1 MKKIL
6 MMILTSALGLGA
18 WGVTVTTEADLRTAI
33 ANGGT
38 VTLGGNIAL
47 TEEIPVG
54 TTVTLDLGT
63 YTISS
68 PTNVFRVAAN
78 GNFTVNADAS
88 NPGGISVPTNRC
100 CVYTSYGWDPGAKTV
115 VLNGGVFTGN
125 CVFNWSETASENI
138 EELYDF
144 MPDGY
149 GSGEKAVPTSVT
161 INGGTFTGGYEDG
174 NVGEYRCYYFTVN
187 GGTFEKGLD
196 CADTRYGSFG
206 VTSTCKAFFKGGKYR
221 NRYPAART
229 QDPGKVFIGTETANY
244 VYYID
249 GDYYVI
255 APDYSACEATAC
267 YDGACVE
274 ETSWFYWLVSH
285 CHQRWTTTGAS
296 YRWYFLTYAQAAS
309 WGTDPQYV
317 NAASGGDG
325 AASAPALRSPARLLS
340 AAPRARLLSSGA
352 GYAADNAL
360 PTATK
365 DNFAGQDGYATVTFG
380 GIEGTD
386 LADWLRNPDYNGTSD
401 KIYLIQ
407 DRTDLDACRV
417 LTITQPASSGES
429 VTLTDIYDDFNDTGL
444 TQDEADALYQV
455 AVRAYADGDYANSGL
470 AKGVMRAIKA
480 LAGHADDAG
489 FRPYKGFSY
498 ETERIS
504 VDSSSASGAHFSL
517 AIEWLKD
524 NYANAI
530 GGGSNGGDPYAGWT
544 TDITV
549 SFDKDVAANTVELFV
564 GGTGFGDSMDYKK
577 ALKATISGE
586 NGTVLSARNAY
597 VFPASLGTYESKAW
611 ASFYSPLLIA
621 IKNTSPANA
630 GTTATV
636 ALRHSKAGEA
646 DVIRANFTCAFTK
659 EAAVAQLPN
668 GINLEGLVF
677 EENGAHD
684 IDFSSLTYLGENGE
698 NLASEYERLIEY
710 DNGLSVKAV
719 FAGLRSNGVNETLG
733 SAVTGLDG
741 VSTAEAGDDMIVSK
755 YLSVSVSGLQIKG
768 LASGNKSL
776 GAIIYNVVPRARIID
791 DSSDTTRTI
800 TNPEIGGKT
809 ITFRLPLTDD
819 FTAKARVVHTSEG
832 YPTERW
838 IADVGGEA
846 GARYVEIST
855 THFSTFTVSPVSANV
870 ATTSV
875 QASNLF
881 GAIEVTG
888 GAANMY
894 VAVPFEGFGSAGA
907 ARTAQDVVHAA
918 NLAADTKM
926 YVYDGEKESHDVY
939 KVASGAWTPAPKVTI
954 NSGNEATQESADLSR
969 EVPAGTGVLVQ
980 RKDTAQ
986 SVYVYGQVPGTAVN
1000 PEPFAKGRTFVS
1012 PPFEVATVEVGGVKY
1027 VNLNAFTWTGVK
1039 ATTSNRVLQNGA
1051 DYIQFRDKDNNLR
1064 QYFFEKGSWGVPPRQ
1079 TASYGALVTDGRAL
1093 IPQGTAFWYSTAVG
1107 GAKVEWK

>member
-6 MMILTSALGLGA
+6 MMILASAFGLGA

-386 LADWLRNPDYNGTSD
+386 LADYLRNPDYNGTSD

-417 LTITQPASSGES
+417 LTITQPASGGS
-429 VTLTDIYDDFNDTGL
+429 VSLNSIYTYYSELSNTTPL
-444 TQDEADALYQV
+444 SSDEMDCLIEAAKKAVEDGGYEAELHNNSKQNALK
-455 AVRAYADGDYANSGL
+455 GL
-470 AKGVMRAIKA
+470 AELKKT
-480 LAGHADDAG
+480 DA
-489 FRPYKGFSY
+489 YY
-498 ETERIS
+498 
-504 VDSSSASGAHFSL
+504 SSASPSYDTKPFKYTHVSAAIKYLADHYDNSVGAS
-517 AIEWLKD
+517 D
-524 NYANAI
+524 DGDTYAT
-530 GGGSNGGDPYAGWT
+530 WT
-544 TDITV
+544 TDIIV
-549 SFDKDVAANTVELFV
+549 SFDKDVEADTVNLFV
-564 GGTGFGDSMDYKK
+564 GGTRFGDSMDYKK

-597 VFPASLGTYESKAW
+597 VFTASLDTGYESKAW
-611 ASFYSPLLIA
+611 GSFYSPLLIA

-646 DVIRANFTCAFTK
+646 DVIRAYFTCTFTK

-677 EENGAHD
+677 EEKGTHD

-698 NLASEYERLIEY
+698 NLASEYARLIEY
-710 DNGLSVKAV
+710 ANGLSVKAV
-719 FAGLRSNGVNETLG
+719 FALLRSNGVNETLG

-741 VSTAEAGDDMIVSK
+741 VSTEEAGDDMIVSK

-800 TNPEIGGKT
+800 TNAEIGGKT